1 MMTNDDFEIYSSA
14 VIINAYQ
21 DRAVGLIETRKH
33 DELLNSFL
41 VRNRLWKSPEK
52 WAGFSDWGNFS
63 FRKSDLTPI
72 GFELMRQCHDK
83 WLAKIDRSGKIDMG
97 MWEKA
102 LRQADGSA

>member
-1 MMTNDDFEIYSSA
+1 MMINDDFEIYSAAEIISA
-14 VIINAYQ
+14 YPDKVEAFVRAKAYNQ
-21 DRAVGLIETRKH
+21 E
-33 DELLNSFL
+33 LNSFL
-41 VRNRLWKSPEK
+41 VRNQLWKSPEK